1 MERPDGRRA
10 SGAYLLS
17 ITIAVAFVGMGGHC
31 NREIPPPDD
40 AITDAVEMTNVLV
53 NRLTDLQSARF
64 RVVAEYYGG
73 DMRGANFRQ
82 VVLVRQPEDVHVQTL
97 SPFGQ
102 TLQILVSNGETLAFY
117 DLEEQVFYSG
127 QPTPGNLARL
137 LPFYMTAGDIVRV
150 LLGGPPLDQFHS
162 DTDRYELSWD
172 RDEGRYILSVPLFGE
187 EGRLELGI
195 RHGDWTLAAAKRFD
209 GNGDLVFELRT
220 GDFEE
225 FGETYMPRRL
235 RFILEGDTPVDMSIE
250 AESLEINPALPDEL
264 FVLEPPRGVE
274 QRSLDY

>member
-1 MERPDGRRA
+1 MERHDGRRA
-10 SGAYLLS
+10 LGANILL
-17 ITIAVAFVGMGGHC
+17 IATLVGFLGLGGHC

-40 AITDAVEMTNVLV
+40 AITDPVEMTNVLV
-53 NRLTDLQSARF
+53 NRLSDLQSARF

-82 VVLVRQPEDVHVQTL
+82 VVLVRQPEDIHVQTL

-117 DLEEQVFYSG
+117 DLEEEVFYSG

-162 DTDRYELSWD
+162 DTDDYQLSWD
-172 RDEGRYILSVPLFGE
+172 REEGRYTMSVPLANQV
-187 EGRLELGI
+187 GRLELGI

-209 GNGDLVFELRT
+209 DDGELVFELRA
-220 GDFEE
+220 GDFEAA
-225 FGETYMPRRL
+225 GETYLPRRL
-235 RFILEGDTPVDMSIE
+235 RFILEGDNPVDMSIE
-250 AESLEINPALPDEL
+250 AESLEVNPALPDEL
-264 FVLEPPRGVE
+264 FVLDPPRGVE